1 MIMIPDMFTNE
12 VAGFMETFIYVF
24 IVVAAIMVL
33 YKDYKANKAIHNLC
47 VSQDECCDMINKM
60 IQYAQ
65 TSDDTAMNR
74 LNVNRVKHIA
84 HLAAICEAGFEI
96 NRIFKRSAN
105 THNTF
110 SKEWANTGLTISKLY
125 SKSFNKAI
133 LILEEIKSGEYKFCG
148 DFNYEA
154 MVNEASEIEDDD
166 EWNDW
171 IDMNIGY
178 LKKYIGLKVHAI
190 MNVEVANILQIP
202 IEINDSKEI

>member
-1 MIMIPDMFTNE
+1 MIMIPDMFANE
-12 VAGFMETFIYVF
+12 VVGFMETFIYVF

-47 VSQDECCDMINKM
+47 VSQDECADMINKM
-60 IQYAQ
+60 IKYAQ

-74 LNVNRVKHIA
+74 VKPVA
-84 HLAAICEAGFEI
+84 HLVAICEAGFEI

-133 LILEEIKSGEYKFCG
+133 LILEEIKSGEYEFCG

-154 MVNEASEIEDDD
+154 MVDEASAIEDDG

-178 LKKYIGLKVHAI
+178 LKKYVGLKVHAI